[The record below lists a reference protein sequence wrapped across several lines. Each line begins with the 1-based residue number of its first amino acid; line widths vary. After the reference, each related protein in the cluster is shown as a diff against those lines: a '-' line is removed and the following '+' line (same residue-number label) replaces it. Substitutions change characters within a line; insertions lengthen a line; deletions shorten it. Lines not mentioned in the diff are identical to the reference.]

1 MTLNRNSYHIGFLI
15 FDGFPMACLT
25 SIIEPLRASNE
36 ISETKSF
43 EWKLFSEN
51 ADKVEA
57 SANVAFETD
66 GKIEEIEKLDA
77 LILLSPPNADFINSR
92 SVGVIRR
99 LERHGCTIGAVSG
112 GVFLLAKAKVR
123 PNIRYSVHWCYAAAF
138 TNQFPNN
145 ISSEQVIETDGNI
158 MTASGAAAAFD
169 LALLLIR
176 SRLGSSIAAEVAC
189 WFQHPIM
196 RNEDVKQ
203 VRPSLNELEGLE
215 EMPEL
220 ARKAIALVNQNINY
234 PLQVND
240 IAYEIGI
247 TSRHL
252 SRIFKE
258 ATGESPR
265 QYFRKLRVNAARQM
279 ILYTNEKIGEIALSV
294 GFSSASILR
303 SHYIDLFSLSPEEER
318 KKINLFRVKDNSPI
332 PVT

>member
-1 MTLNRNSYHIGFLI
+1 
-15 FDGFPMACLT
+15 MACLT
-25 SIIEPLRASNE
+25 SMIEPLRASNE
-36 ISETKSF
+36 ISETNSF

-145 ISSEQVIETDGNI
+145 ISSEQVIETDRNI

-176 SRLGSSIAAEVAC
+176 SKLGSSIAAEVAC

-196 RNEDVKQ
+196 RNQDVKQ

-220 ARKAIALVNQNINY
+220 ARKAIALVNQKINY

-240 IAYEIGI
+240 IADEIGI

-318 KKINLFRVKDNSPI
+318 KKINLFRVNDNSPI

>member
-1 MTLNRNSYHIGFLI
+1 M
-15 FDGFPMACLT
+15 
-25 SIIEPLRASNE
+25 IEPLRASNE
-36 ISETKSF
+36 ISDTKSF

-145 ISSEQVIETDGNI
+145 ISSEQVIETDRNI

-176 SRLGSSIAAEVAC
+176 SRLGSSVAAEVAC

-196 RNEDVKQ
+196 RNQDVKQ
-203 VRPSLNELEGLE
+203 VIPSLNELEGLE
-215 EMPEL
+215 ELPEL
-220 ARKAIALVNQNINY
+220 ARKAISLVNQKINY

-240 IAYEIGI
+240 IADEIGI

-279 ILYTNEKIGEIALSV
+279 ILYTNEKIGKIALSV

-303 SHYIDLFSLSPEEER
+303 RHYIDLFSLSPEEER
-318 KKINLFRVKDNSPI
+318 KKINVFRVNDNFPI
-332 PVT
+332 PAT

>member
-1 MTLNRNSYHIGFLI
+1 M
-15 FDGFPMACLT
+15 
-25 SIIEPLRASNE
+25 IEPLRASNE
-36 ISETKSF
+36 ISDTKSF

-145 ISSEQVIETDGNI
+145 ISSEQVIETDRNI

-169 LALLLIR
+169 LALLLVR
-176 SRLGSSIAAEVAC
+176 SRLGSSVAAEVAC

-196 RNEDVKQ
+196 RNQDVKQ
-203 VRPSLNELEGLE
+203 VIPSLNELEGLE
-215 EMPEL
+215 ELPEL
-220 ARKAIALVNQNINY
+220 ARKAISLVNQKINY

-240 IAYEIGI
+240 IADEIGI

-265 QYFRKLRVNAARQM
+265 KYFRKLRVNAARQM

-303 SHYIDLFSLSPEEER
+303 GHYIELFSLSPEEER
-318 KKINLFRVKDNSPI
+318 KKINLFRVNDNSPI

>member
-1 MTLNRNSYHIGFLI
+1 M
-15 FDGFPMACLT
+15 
-25 SIIEPLRASNE
+25 IEPLRASNE

-57 SANVAFETD
+57 SAMVAFETD

-99 LERHGCTIGAVSG
+99 LERHGCTIGALSG

-145 ISSEQVIETDGNI
+145 ISSEQVIETDRNI

-176 SRLGSSIAAEVAC
+176 SKLGSSIAAEVAC

-196 RNEDVKQ
+196 RNQDVKQ

-220 ARKAIALVNQNINY
+220 ARKAIALVNQKIKY

-240 IAYEIGI
+240 IANEIGI

-318 KKINLFRVKDNSPI
+318 KKINLFRVNDNSPI

>member
-1 MTLNRNSYHIGFLI
+1 
-15 FDGFPMACLT
+15 MACLT
-25 SIIEPLRASNE
+25 SMIEPLRASNE
-36 ISETKSF
+36 ISDTKSF

-57 SANVAFETD
+57 SAKVAFETD

-145 ISSEQVIETDGNI
+145 ISSEQVIETDRNI

-196 RNEDVKQ
+196 RNQDVKQ
-203 VRPSLNELEGLE
+203 VIPSLNELEGLE

-220 ARKAIALVNQNINY
+220 ARKAISLVNQKINY
-234 PLQVND
+234 PLQVTD
-240 IAYEIGI
+240 IADEIGI

-318 KKINLFRVKDNSPI
+318 KKINLFRVNDNSPI

>member
-1 MTLNRNSYHIGFLI
+1 
-15 FDGFPMACLT
+15 MACLT
-25 SIIEPLRASNE
+25 SMIEPLRASNE
-36 ISETKSF
+36 ISDTKSF

-145 ISSEQVIETDGNI
+145 ISSEQVIETDRNI

-196 RNEDVKQ
+196 RNQDVKQ
-203 VRPSLNELEGLE
+203 VIPSLNELEGLE
-215 EMPEL
+215 ELPEL
-220 ARKAIALVNQNINY
+220 ARKAISLVNQKINY

-240 IAYEIGI
+240 IADEIGI

-318 KKINLFRVKDNSPI
+318 QKINLFRVNDNSPI

>member
-1 MTLNRNSYHIGFLI
+1 
-15 FDGFPMACLT
+15 MACLT
-25 SIIEPLRASNE
+25 SMIEPLRASNE
-36 ISETKSF
+36 ISDTKSF

-57 SANVAFETD
+57 SAKVAFETD
-66 GKIEEIEKLDA
+66 GKIEEIEKLNA
-77 LILLSPPNADFINSR
+77 LILLSPPNADFIKSR

-112 GVFLLAKAKVR
+112 GVFLLAKAKIR
-123 PNIRYSVHWCYAAAF
+123 PNIKYSVHWCYAAAF

-145 ISSEQVIETDGNI
+145 ISSEQVIETDRNI
-158 MTASGAAAAFD
+158 MTASGASAAFD

-196 RNEDVKQ
+196 RNQDVKQ
-203 VRPSLNELEGLE
+203 VIPSLNELEGLE

-220 ARKAIALVNQNINY
+220 AQKAISLVNQKINY

-240 IAYEIGI
+240 IADEIGI

-294 GFSSASILR
+294 GFSYCDR
-303 SHYIDLFSLSPEEER
+303 R
-318 KKINLFRVKDNSPI
+318 QV
-332 PVT
+332 

>member
-1 MTLNRNSYHIGFLI
+1 
-15 FDGFPMACLT
+15 MACLT
-25 SIIEPLRASNE
+25 SMIEPLRASNE
-36 ISETKSF
+36 ISDTKSF

-57 SANVAFETD
+57 SAKVAFETD

-77 LILLSPPNADFINSR
+77 LILLSPPNANFINSR

-145 ISSEQVIETDGNI
+145 ISSEQVIETDRNI

-176 SRLGSSIAAEVAC
+176 SRLGSSIASEVAC

-196 RNEDVKQ
+196 RNQDVKQ
-203 VRPSLNELEGLE
+203 VIPSLNELEGLE

-220 ARKAIALVNQNINY
+220 ARKAISLVNQKINY

-240 IAYEIGI
+240 IADEIGI

-265 QYFRKLRVNAARQM
+265 QYFRKLRLNAARQM

-318 KKINLFRVKDNSPI
+318 KKINLFRVNDNSPI

>member
-1 MTLNRNSYHIGFLI
+1 MNRNSYRIGFLI

-25 SIIEPLRASNE
+25 SMIEPLRASNE

-43 EWKLFSEN
+43 EWNLFSEN

-145 ISSEQVIETDGNI
+145 ISSEQVIETDRNI

-176 SRLGSSIAAEVAC
+176 SKLGSSIAAEVAC

-196 RNEDVKQ
+196 RNQDVKQ

-220 ARKAIALVNQNINY
+220 ARKAIALVNQKIKY

-240 IAYEIGI
+240 IANEIGI

-318 KKINLFRVKDNSPI
+318 KKINLFRVNDNSPI

>member
-1 MTLNRNSYHIGFLI
+1 
-15 FDGFPMACLT
+15 MACLT
-25 SIIEPLRASNE
+25 SMIEPLRASNE
-36 ISETKSF
+36 ISDTKSF

-66 GKIEEIEKLDA
+66 GKIEEIENLDA

-145 ISSEQVIETDGNI
+145 ISSEQVIETDRNI

-169 LALLLIR
+169 LALLLVR
-176 SRLGSSIAAEVAC
+176 SRLGSSVAAEVAC

-196 RNEDVKQ
+196 RNQDVKQ
-203 VRPSLNELEGLE
+203 VIPSLNELEGLE

-220 ARKAIALVNQNINY
+220 ARKAISLVNQKINY

-240 IAYEIGI
+240 IADEIGI

-265 QYFRKLRVNAARQM
+265 KYFRKLRVNAARQM

-303 SHYIDLFSLSPEEER
+303 SHYIELFSLSPEEER
-318 KKINLFRVKDNSPI
+318 KKINLLRVNDNSPI

>member
-1 MTLNRNSYHIGFLI
+1 M
-15 FDGFPMACLT
+15 
-25 SIIEPLRASNE
+25 IEPLRASNE
-36 ISETKSF
+36 ISDTKSF

-145 ISSEQVIETDGNI
+145 ISSEQVIETDRNI

-176 SRLGSSIAAEVAC
+176 SRLGSSVAAEVAC

-196 RNEDVKQ
+196 RNQDVKQ

-220 ARKAIALVNQNINY
+220 ARKAISLVNQKIKY

-240 IAYEIGI
+240 IADEIGI

-318 KKINLFRVKDNSPI
+318 KKINLFRVNDNSPI

>member
-1 MTLNRNSYHIGFLI
+1 
-15 FDGFPMACLT
+15 MACLT
-25 SIIEPLRASNE
+25 SMIEPLRASNE
-36 ISETKSF
+36 ISDTKSF

-77 LILLSPPNADFINSR
+77 LILLSPPNANFINSR

-145 ISSEQVIETDGNI
+145 ISSEQVIETDRNI

-176 SRLGSSIAAEVAC
+176 SKLGSSIAAEVAC

-196 RNEDVKQ
+196 RNQDVKQ

-220 ARKAIALVNQNINY
+220 ARKAIALVNQKIKY

-240 IAYEIGI
+240 IANEIGI

-318 KKINLFRVKDNSPI
+318 KKINLFRVNDNSPI

>member
-1 MTLNRNSYHIGFLI
+1 M
-15 FDGFPMACLT
+15 
-25 SIIEPLRASNE
+25 IEPLRASNE

-145 ISSEQVIETDGNI
+145 ISSEQVIETDRNI

-176 SRLGSSIAAEVAC
+176 SKLGSSIAAEVAC

-196 RNEDVKQ
+196 RNQDVKQ
-203 VRPSLNELEGLE
+203 FRPSLNELEGLE

-220 ARKAIALVNQNINY
+220 ARKAIALVNQKINY
-234 PLQVND
+234 PLQIND
-240 IAYEIGI
+240 IANEIGI

-318 KKINLFRVKDNSPI
+318 KKINLFRVNDNSPI

>member
-1 MTLNRNSYHIGFLI
+1 
-15 FDGFPMACLT
+15 MACLT

-36 ISETKSF
+36 ISDTKSF

-51 ADKVEA
+51 ADKVKA

-66 GKIEEIEKLDA
+66 GKIEGVEKLDA
-77 LILLSPPNADFINSR
+77 LILLSPPNAEFINNR

-138 TNQFPNN
+138 SNQFPNN
-145 ISSEQVIETDGNI
+145 ISSEQVIETDRNI

-189 WFQHPIM
+189 WFQHPII
-196 RNEDVKQ
+196 RNQDVKQ
-203 VRPSLNELEGLE
+203 VIPSLNELEGLD

-220 ARKAIALVNQNINY
+220 ARKAISLVNKKINY

-240 IAYEIGI
+240 IADEIGI

-252 SRIFKE
+252 SRIFKD

-303 SHYIDLFSLSPEEER
+303 RHYIDLFSLSPEEER
-318 KKINLFRVKDNSPI
+318 KKINLFRVNDNFPI
-332 PVT
+332 PAT

>member
-1 MTLNRNSYHIGFLI
+1 M
-15 FDGFPMACLT
+15 
-25 SIIEPLRASNE
+25 IEPLRASNE
-36 ISETKSF
+36 ISDTKSF

-57 SANVAFETD
+57 SARVAFETD
-66 GKIEEIEKLDA
+66 GKIEEIERLDA
-77 LILLSPPNADFINSR
+77 LILLSPPNANFINSR

-112 GVFLLAKAKVR
+112 GVVLLAKAKVR

-145 ISSEQVIETDGNI
+145 ISSEQVIETDRNI

-176 SRLGSSIAAEVAC
+176 SRLGSSVAAEVAC

-196 RNEDVKQ
+196 RNQDVKQ
-203 VRPSLNELEGLE
+203 VIPSLNELEGLE
-215 EMPEL
+215 ELPEL
-220 ARKAIALVNQNINY
+220 ARKAISLVNQKINY

-240 IAYEIGI
+240 IADEIGI

-303 SHYIDLFSLSPEEER
+303 SHYIDFFSLSPEEER
-318 KKINLFRVKDNSPI
+318 KKINIFRVNDNSAI

>member
-1 MTLNRNSYHIGFLI
+1 M
-15 FDGFPMACLT
+15 
-25 SIIEPLRASNE
+25 IEPLRASNE
-36 ISETKSF
+36 ISDTKSF

-145 ISSEQVIETDGNI
+145 ISSEQVIETDRNI

-169 LALLLIR
+169 LALLLVR
-176 SRLGSSIAAEVAC
+176 SRLGSSVAAEVAC

-196 RNEDVKQ
+196 RNQDVKQ
-203 VRPSLNELEGLE
+203 VIPSLNELEGLE

-220 ARKAIALVNQNINY
+220 ARKAISLVNQKINY

-240 IAYEIGI
+240 IADEIGI

-265 QYFRKLRVNAARQM
+265 KYFRKLRVNAARQM

-294 GFSSASILR
+294 GFSNASILR
-303 SHYIDLFSLSPEEER
+303 GHYIELFSLSPEEER
-318 KKINLFRVKDNSPI
+318 KKINLFRVNDNSPI

>member
-1 MTLNRNSYHIGFLI
+1 
-15 FDGFPMACLT
+15 MACLT
-25 SIIEPLRASNE
+25 SMIEPLRASNE
-36 ISETKSF
+36 ISDTKSF

-145 ISSEQVIETDGNI
+145 ISSEQVIETDRNI

-169 LALLLIR
+169 LALLLVR
-176 SRLGSSIAAEVAC
+176 SRLGSSVAAEVAC

-196 RNEDVKQ
+196 RNQDVKQ
-203 VRPSLNELEGLE
+203 VIPSLNELEGLE

-220 ARKAIALVNQNINY
+220 ARKAISLVNQKINY

-240 IAYEIGI
+240 IADEIGI

-265 QYFRKLRVNAARQM
+265 KYFRKLRVNAARQM

-303 SHYIDLFSLSPEEER
+303 NHYIDLFSLSPEEER
-318 KKINLFRVKDNSPI
+318 KKINLFRVNDNSPI

>member
-1 MTLNRNSYHIGFLI
+1 
-15 FDGFPMACLT
+15 MACLT
-25 SIIEPLRASNE
+25 SMIEPLRASNE

-145 ISSEQVIETDGNI
+145 ISSEQVIETDRNI

-196 RNEDVKQ
+196 RNQDVKQ
-203 VRPSLNELEGLE
+203 VRPILNELEGLE

-220 ARKAIALVNQNINY
+220 ARKAIALVNQKINY
-234 PLQVND
+234 PLQIND
-240 IAYEIGI
+240 IANEIGI

-318 KKINLFRVKDNSPI
+318 KKINLFRVNDNSPI

>member
-1 MTLNRNSYHIGFLI
+1 LNRNSYRIGFLI

-36 ISETKSF
+36 ISDTKSF

-51 ADKVEA
+51 ADKVKA

-66 GKIEEIEKLDA
+66 GKIEEVEKLDA
-77 LILLSPPNADFINSR
+77 LILLSPPNADFGNNR

-138 TNQFPNN
+138 SNQFPNN
-145 ISSEQVIETDGNI
+145 ISSEQVIETDRNI

-176 SRLGSSIAAEVAC
+176 SRLGSSVAAEVAC

-196 RNEDVKQ
+196 RNQDVKQ
-203 VRPSLNELEGLE
+203 VIPSLNELEGLD

-220 ARKAIALVNQNINY
+220 ARKAISLVNKKINY

-240 IAYEIGI
+240 IADEIGI

-279 ILYTNEKIGEIALSV
+279 ILYTNEKIGKIALSV

-303 SHYIDLFSLSPEEER
+303 RHYIDLFSLSPEEER
-318 KKINLFRVKDNSPI
+318 KKINVFRVNDNFPI
-332 PVT
+332 PAT

>member
-1 MTLNRNSYHIGFLI
+1 
-15 FDGFPMACLT
+15 MACLT
-25 SIIEPLRASNE
+25 SMIEPLRASNE
-36 ISETKSF
+36 ISETRSF

-145 ISSEQVIETDGNI
+145 ISSEQVIETDRNI

-176 SRLGSSIAAEVAC
+176 SKLGSSIAAEVAC

-196 RNEDVKQ
+196 RNQDVKQ

-220 ARKAIALVNQNINY
+220 ARKAIALVNQKIKY

-240 IAYEIGI
+240 IANEIGI

-318 KKINLFRVKDNSPI
+318 KKINLFRVNDNSPI

>member
-1 MTLNRNSYHIGFLI
+1 M
-15 FDGFPMACLT
+15 
-25 SIIEPLRASNE
+25 IEPLRASNE
-36 ISETKSF
+36 ISDTKSF

-145 ISSEQVIETDGNI
+145 ISSEQVIETDRNI

-176 SRLGSSIAAEVAC
+176 SKLGSSIAAEVAC

-196 RNEDVKQ
+196 RNQDVKQ

-220 ARKAIALVNQNINY
+220 ARKAIALVNQKIKY

-240 IAYEIGI
+240 IANEIGI

-318 KKINLFRVKDNSPI
+318 KKINLFRVNDNSPI

>member
-1 MTLNRNSYHIGFLI
+1 M
-15 FDGFPMACLT
+15 
-25 SIIEPLRASNE
+25 IEPLRASNE
-36 ISETKSF
+36 ISDTKSF

-145 ISSEQVIETDGNI
+145 ISSEQVIETDRNI

-176 SRLGSSIAAEVAC
+176 SRLGSSVAAEVAC

-196 RNEDVKQ
+196 RNQDVKQ
-203 VRPSLNELEGLE
+203 VIPSLNELEGLE
-215 EMPEL
+215 ELPEL
-220 ARKAIALVNQNINY
+220 ARKAISLVNQKINY

-240 IAYEIGI
+240 IADEIGI

-265 QYFRKLRVNAARQM
+265 QYFRKLRVNAERKM
-279 ILYTNEKIGEIALSV
+279 IFYTNEKIGEIALSV

-318 KKINLFRVKDNSPI
+318 KKINLFRVNDNSPI

>member
-1 MTLNRNSYHIGFLI
+1 
-15 FDGFPMACLT
+15 MACLT
-25 SIIEPLRASNE
+25 SMIEPLRASNE

-57 SANVAFETD
+57 SAKVAFETD

-77 LILLSPPNADFINSR
+77 LILLSPPNANFINSR

-138 TNQFPNN
+138 KNQFPNN
-145 ISSEQVIETDGNI
+145 ISSEQVIETDRNI

-176 SRLGSSIAAEVAC
+176 SRLGSSIASEVAC

-196 RNEDVKQ
+196 RNQDVKQ
-203 VRPSLNELEGLE
+203 VIPSLNELEGLE

-220 ARKAIALVNQNINY
+220 ARKAISLVNQKINY

-240 IAYEIGI
+240 IADEIGI

-265 QYFRKLRVNAARQM
+265 QYFRKLRLNAARQM
-279 ILYTNEKIGEIALSV
+279 ILYTNEKVGEIALSV

-318 KKINLFRVKDNSPI
+318 KKINLFRVNDNSPI

>member
-1 MTLNRNSYHIGFLI
+1 
-15 FDGFPMACLT
+15 MACLT
-25 SIIEPLRASNE
+25 SMIEPLRASNE
-36 ISETKSF
+36 ISDTKSF

-66 GKIEEIEKLDA
+66 GKIEEIENLDA

-145 ISSEQVIETDGNI
+145 ISSEQVIETDRNI

-169 LALLLIR
+169 LALLLVR
-176 SRLGSSIAAEVAC
+176 SRLGSSVAAEVAC

-196 RNEDVKQ
+196 RNQDVKQ
-203 VRPSLNELEGLE
+203 VIPSLNELEGLE

-220 ARKAIALVNQNINY
+220 ARKAISLVNQKINY

-240 IAYEIGI
+240 IADEIGI

-265 QYFRKLRVNAARQM
+265 KYFRKLRVNAARQM

-303 SHYIDLFSLSPEEER
+303 SHYIELFSLSPEEER
-318 KKINLFRVKDNSPI
+318 KKINLFRVNDNSPI

>member
-1 MTLNRNSYHIGFLI
+1 MNRNSYRIGFLI

-25 SIIEPLRASNE
+25 SMIEPLRASNE
-36 ISETKSF
+36 ISDTKSF

-145 ISSEQVIETDGNI
+145 ISSEQVIETDRNI

-176 SRLGSSIAAEVAC
+176 SRLGSSVAAEVAC

-196 RNEDVKQ
+196 RNQDVKQ
-203 VRPSLNELEGLE
+203 VIPSLNELEGLE
-215 EMPEL
+215 ELPEL
-220 ARKAIALVNQNINY
+220 ARKAISLVNQKINY

-240 IAYEIGI
+240 IADEIGI

-318 KKINLFRVKDNSPI
+318 KKINLFRVNDNSPI

>member
-1 MTLNRNSYHIGFLI
+1 
-15 FDGFPMACLT
+15 MACLT
-25 SIIEPLRASNE
+25 SMIEPLRASNE
-36 ISETKSF
+36 ISDTKSF

-66 GKIEEIEKLDA
+66 GKIEEIGKLDA

-92 SVGVIRR
+92 SVGLIRR

-145 ISSEQVIETDGNI
+145 ISSEQVIETDRNI

-176 SRLGSSIAAEVAC
+176 SRLGSSVAAEVAC

-196 RNEDVKQ
+196 RNQDVKQ
-203 VRPSLNELEGLE
+203 VIPSLNELEGLE

-220 ARKAIALVNQNINY
+220 ARKAISLVNQNINY
-234 PLQVND
+234 PLQVID
-240 IAYEIGI
+240 IANEIGI

-318 KKINLFRVKDNSPI
+318 KKINLFRVNDNSPI

>member
-1 MTLNRNSYHIGFLI
+1 
-15 FDGFPMACLT
+15 MACLT
-25 SIIEPLRASNE
+25 SMIEPLRASNE

-145 ISSEQVIETDGNI
+145 ISSEQVIETDRNI

-176 SRLGSSIAAEVAC
+176 SKLGSSIAAEVAC

-196 RNEDVKQ
+196 RNQDVKQ
-203 VRPSLNELEGLE
+203 VRPILNELEGLE

-220 ARKAIALVNQNINY
+220 ARKAIALVNQKIKY

-240 IAYEIGI
+240 IANEIGI

-318 KKINLFRVKDNSPI
+318 KKINLFRVNDNSPI

>member
-1 MTLNRNSYHIGFLI
+1 
-15 FDGFPMACLT
+15 MACLT

-36 ISETKSF
+36 ISDTKSF

-51 ADKVEA
+51 ADKVKA

-66 GKIEEIEKLDA
+66 GKIEGVEKLDA
-77 LILLSPPNADFINSR
+77 LILLSPPNAEFINNR

-138 TNQFPNN
+138 SNQFPNN
-145 ISSEQVIETDGNI
+145 ISSEQVIETDRNI

-176 SRLGSSIAAEVAC
+176 SRLGSSVAAEVAC

-196 RNEDVKQ
+196 RNQDVKQ
-203 VRPSLNELEGLE
+203 VIPSLNELEGLD

-220 ARKAIALVNQNINY
+220 ARKAISLVNKKINY

-240 IAYEIGI
+240 IADEIGI

-252 SRIFKE
+252 SRIFKD

-303 SHYIDLFSLSPEEER
+303 RHYIDLFSLSPEEER
-318 KKINLFRVKDNSPI
+318 KKINLFRVNDNFPI
-332 PVT
+332 PAT

>member
-1 MTLNRNSYHIGFLI
+1 
-15 FDGFPMACLT
+15 MACLT
-25 SIIEPLRASNE
+25 SMIEPLRASNE
-36 ISETKSF
+36 ISDTKSF

-57 SANVAFETD
+57 SAKVAFETD

-77 LILLSPPNADFINSR
+77 LILLSPPNANFINSR

-138 TNQFPNN
+138 TNQFPKN

-196 RNEDVKQ
+196 RNQDVKQ
-203 VRPSLNELEGLE
+203 VIPSLNELEGLE
-215 EMPEL
+215 EMPEI
-220 ARKAIALVNQNINY
+220 ARKAISLVNQKIYY
-234 PLQVND
+234 PLRIND
-240 IAYEIGI
+240 IADEIGI

-279 ILYTNEKIGEIALSV
+279 ILYTNEKIGEIAVSV

-318 KKINLFRVKDNSPI
+318 KKINLFRVKDNFPI

>member
-1 MTLNRNSYHIGFLI
+1 M
-15 FDGFPMACLT
+15 
-25 SIIEPLRASNE
+25 IEPLRASNE
-36 ISETKSF
+36 ISDTKSF

-145 ISSEQVIETDGNI
+145 ISSEQVIETDRNI

-169 LALLLIR
+169 LALLLIL
-176 SRLGSSIAAEVAC
+176 SRLGSSVAAEVAC

-196 RNEDVKQ
+196 RNQDVKQ
-203 VRPSLNELEGLE
+203 VIPSLNELEGLE

-220 ARKAIALVNQNINY
+220 ARKAISLVNQKINY

-240 IAYEIGI
+240 IADEIGI

-265 QYFRKLRVNAARQM
+265 KYFRKLRVNAARQM

-318 KKINLFRVKDNSPI
+318 KKINLFRVNDNSPI

>member
-1 MTLNRNSYHIGFLI
+1 M
-15 FDGFPMACLT
+15 
-25 SIIEPLRASNE
+25 IEPLRASNE

-77 LILLSPPNADFINSR
+77 LILLSPPNANFINSR

-145 ISSEQVIETDGNI
+145 ISSEQVIETDRNI

-176 SRLGSSIAAEVAC
+176 SRLGSSVAAEVAC

-196 RNEDVKQ
+196 RNQDVKQ
-203 VRPSLNELEGLE
+203 VIPSLNELEGLE
-215 EMPEL
+215 ELPEL
-220 ARKAIALVNQNINY
+220 ARKAISLVNQKINY

-240 IAYEIGI
+240 IADEIGI

-303 SHYIDLFSLSPEEER
+303 NHYIDLFSLSPEEER
-318 KKINLFRVKDNSPI
+318 QKINLFRVNDNSPI

>member
-1 MTLNRNSYHIGFLI
+1 
-15 FDGFPMACLT
+15 MACLT
-25 SIIEPLRASNE
+25 SMIEPLRASNE
-36 ISETKSF
+36 ISDTKSF

-145 ISSEQVIETDGNI
+145 ISSEQVIETDRNI

-176 SRLGSSIAAEVAC
+176 SRLGSSVAAEVAC

-196 RNEDVKQ
+196 RNQDVKQ
-203 VRPSLNELEGLE
+203 VIPSLNELEGLE

-220 ARKAIALVNQNINY
+220 ARKAISLVNQKINY

-240 IAYEIGI
+240 IADEIGI

-265 QYFRKLRVNAARQM
+265 KYFRKLRVNAARQM
-279 ILYTNEKIGEIALSV
+279 ILYTNEKIGKIALSV

-303 SHYIDLFSLSPEEER
+303 RHYIDLFSLSPEEER
-318 KKINLFRVKDNSPI
+318 KKINVFRVNDNFPI
-332 PVT
+332 PAT

>member
-1 MTLNRNSYHIGFLI
+1 
-15 FDGFPMACLT
+15 
-25 SIIEPLRASNE
+25 
-36 ISETKSF
+36 
-43 EWKLFSEN
+43 
-51 ADKVEA
+51 
-57 SANVAFETD
+57 
-66 GKIEEIEKLDA
+66 
-77 LILLSPPNADFINSR
+77 
-92 SVGVIRR
+92 
-99 LERHGCTIGAVSG
+99 
-112 GVFLLAKAKVR
+112 
-123 PNIRYSVHWCYAAAF
+123 
-138 TNQFPNN
+138 
-145 ISSEQVIETDGNI
+145 

-176 SRLGSSIAAEVAC
+176 SRLGSSVAAEVAC

-196 RNEDVKQ
+196 RNQDVKQ

-220 ARKAIALVNQNINY
+220 ARKAIALVNQKIKY

-240 IAYEIGI
+240 IANEIGI

-303 SHYIDLFSLSPEEER
+303 NHYIDLFSLSPEEER
-318 KKINLFRVKDNSPI
+318 KKINLFRVNDNSPI

>member
-1 MTLNRNSYHIGFLI
+1 
-15 FDGFPMACLT
+15 MACLT
-25 SIIEPLRASNE
+25 SMIEPLRASNE
-36 ISETKSF
+36 ISDTKSF

-145 ISSEQVIETDGNI
+145 ISSEQVIETDRNI

-169 LALLLIR
+169 LALLLVR
-176 SRLGSSIAAEVAC
+176 SRLGSSVAAEVAC

-196 RNEDVKQ
+196 RNQDVKQ
-203 VRPSLNELEGLE
+203 VIPSLNELEGLE

-220 ARKAIALVNQNINY
+220 ARKAISLVNQKINY

-240 IAYEIGI
+240 IADEIGI

-265 QYFRKLRVNAARQM
+265 KYFRKLRVNAARQM

-303 SHYIDLFSLSPEEER
+303 SHYIELFSLSPEEER
-318 KKINLFRVKDNSPI
+318 KKINLFRVNDNSPI

>member
-1 MTLNRNSYHIGFLI
+1 M
-15 FDGFPMACLT
+15 
-25 SIIEPLRASNE
+25 IEPLRASNE
-36 ISETKSF
+36 ISDTKSF

-66 GKIEEIEKLDA
+66 GKIEEIENLDA

-145 ISSEQVIETDGNI
+145 ISSEQVIETDRNI

-169 LALLLIR
+169 LALLLVR
-176 SRLGSSIAAEVAC
+176 SRLGSSVAAEVAC

-196 RNEDVKQ
+196 RNQDVKQ
-203 VRPSLNELEGLE
+203 VIPSLNELEGLE

-220 ARKAIALVNQNINY
+220 ARKAISLVNQKINY

-240 IAYEIGI
+240 IADEIGI

-265 QYFRKLRVNAARQM
+265 KYFRKLRVNAARQM

-303 SHYIDLFSLSPEEER
+303 SHYIELFSLSPEEER
-318 KKINLFRVKDNSPI
+318 KKINLFRVNDNSPI

>member
-1 MTLNRNSYHIGFLI
+1 M
-15 FDGFPMACLT
+15 
-25 SIIEPLRASNE
+25 
-36 ISETKSF
+36 
-43 EWKLFSEN
+43 
-51 ADKVEA
+51 
-57 SANVAFETD
+57 
-66 GKIEEIEKLDA
+66 
-77 LILLSPPNADFINSR
+77 
-92 SVGVIRR
+92 
-99 LERHGCTIGAVSG
+99 SG

-145 ISSEQVIETDGNI
+145 ISSEQVIETDRNI

-176 SRLGSSIAAEVAC
+176 SRLGSSVAAEVAC

-196 RNEDVKQ
+196 RNQDVKQ
-203 VRPSLNELEGLE
+203 VIPSLNELEGLE

-220 ARKAIALVNQNINY
+220 ARKAIALVNQKIKY

-240 IAYEIGI
+240 IANEIGI

-318 KKINLFRVKDNSPI
+318 KKINLFRVNDNSPI